1 MIFEQ
6 NEYYFQEFTKLNEAN
21 LILKSQLKNLFE
33 EKITLKN
40 QIQKMEVQYLFL
52 IQNKYKAINKNLIIN
67 DTYTNRRVRKNF
79 IFYLI

>member
-40 QIQKMEVQYLFL
+40 QIQKMEV
-52 IQNKYKAINKNLIIN
+52 
-67 DTYTNRRVRKNF
+67 
-79 IFYLI
+79 